1 MDKLQMFDGTVR
13 KVSGFLIVCQLYIRM
28 KIRDILVK
36 KVGAVDTIIYIR
48 RTNRYVGEYNGELR
62 KWQFDICNS
71 RKFFH
76 WPKTRVW
83 RREWQNNKDNCYNL
97 KLGLGCNLGKDL
109 SKSGK

>member
-1 MDKLQMFDGTVR
+1 MKSENKIKSTITDLDNIGLNIEMDKLQMFDGTVR

-76 WPKTRVW
+76 
-83 RREWQNNKDNCYNL
+83 
-97 KLGLGCNLGKDL
+97 
-109 SKSGK
+109 